1 MINISDI
8 KVGVITLE
16 GSKLEFE
23 ALQGLAICGIVRE
36 NIEVKHIPSAAK
48 ATLMTLF
55 FAEYTEVD
63 CVYIALP
70 EGLEEVKERLAE
82 LELQC
87 RMPIGTSLRGLSDIS
102 DMSIHGRRGLVFNA
116 QKTYYELTPSAEAN
130 ALKFLMLY
138 EAYTK

>member
-23 ALQGLAICGIVRE
+23 ALQGLALCGIVRE

-63 CVYIALP
+63 CVYIAIP
-70 EGLEEVKERLAE
+70 EGLEDVKERLAE

-87 RMPIGTSLRGLSDIS
+87 RMPIGTSLRGFSDIS
-102 DMSIHGRRGLVFNA
+102 DMVRMVQLQSEMVAKAEMEQRGTTSFRLN
-116 QKTYYELTPSAEAN
+116 
-130 ALKFLMLY
+130 
-138 EAYTK
+138 

>member
-23 ALQGLAICGIVRE
+23 ALQGLALCGIVRE

-63 CVYIALP
+63 CVYIAIP
-70 EGLEEVKERLAE
+70 EGLEDVKERLAE

-102 DMSIHGRRGLVFNA
+102 DMVRMVQLQSEMVAKAEMEQRGTTSFRLN
-116 QKTYYELTPSAEAN
+116 
-130 ALKFLMLY
+130 
-138 EAYTK
+138 